1 MNSLKKNIKFLALI
15 FLVVGVFPA
24 CKKLE
29 FDKLAQNAWNPNLA
43 IPLAHANFGVYDI
56 LARQDST
63 DIVVIDN
70 TTGAIALVYKGEV
83 VSYDAQSIVQLNDQ
97 NSQTVLSLADLNLVT
112 LPALSGT
119 ISTNNSNNIV
129 FNTNAGVE
137 IHTVD
142 FSNGTLNLTVTTN
155 LQHDITAVLTFPD
168 LKLNNV
174 PISRTINLTYTG
186 GIPQTGSTSID
197 LTNVVGD
204 FTLGNTTVNTFK
216 VNCQTTITGT
226 GQPVVGNENIQIDFN
241 LSNLAFENV
250 QGYFGQQNLGI
261 SNDTILMKIFET
273 ASTGYFELV
282 NPKVKFI
289 VENSFG
295 FPSRINFSEI
305 KTINVATGQEFPL
318 SGFPN
323 VFDVN
328 APAIMGQTAT
338 STLELNTTNTPNLS
352 TVITPVPKYF
362 YFAATAQSNPSGQTA
377 NLNFIEADSKFKV
390 RTEVELPLE
399 GLAYGFELKDTVPF
413 NFNEDVSV
421 IESVMFRINVDNGFP
436 VDFRTQ
442 LVFLDQNYSPL
453 FTIFNTPE
461 AVVQSALVDNGGK
474 VNQNTL
480 KITDATLNTL
490 QISQLNQVKYVLIN
504 GVAQTLDG
512 TNGQIVKFYDS
523 YKLGLKLGMQI
534 QGKVGL

>member
-1 MNSLKKNIKFLALI
+1 MESLKKNRNLIAFLL
-15 FLVVGVFPA
+15 LVMGTLPA
-24 CKKLE
+24 CKKIE

-97 NSQTVLSLADLNLVT
+97 SAQTLLSLTDLNLVA
-112 LPALSGT
+112 LPALSGS
-119 ISTNNSNNIV
+119 ISTNNSDNIP
-129 FNTNAGVE
+129 FITNAGVE

-142 FSNGTLNLTVTTN
+142 FRNGTLNLALSTSLPHDVTV
-155 LQHDITAVLTFPD
+155 VLTFPD
-168 LKLNNV
+168 LKFNNV
-174 PISRTINLTYTG
+174 PVSRTINLTYTG
-186 GIPQTGSTSID
+186 GIPQTSSSSID
-197 LTNVVGD
+197 LTNVIGD

-250 QGYFGQQNLGI
+250 RGYFGQQNLGI
-261 SNDTILMKIFET
+261 SNDTILMRIFET
-273 ASTGYFELV
+273 ASTGYFELI

-289 VENSFG
+289 VDNSFG
-295 FPSRINFSEI
+295 FPARINFSEI
-305 KTINVATGQEFPL
+305 KTINVATGQEFAL
-318 SGFPN
+318 TSFPN

-328 APAIMGQTAT
+328 APAAMGQTTT
-338 STLELNTTNTPNLS
+338 STLELNTTNTPNLA

-362 YFAATAQSNPSGQTA
+362 YFAASAQSNPNGQTA
-377 NLNFIEADSKFKV
+377 DLNFIEADSKFKV

-399 GLAYGFELKDTVPF
+399 GLAYGFELKDTVTF
-413 NFNEDVSV
+413 KFNEDVSV

-436 VDFRTQ
+436 ADFKTQ
-442 LVFLDQNYSPL
+442 LLFLDQNYSPL

-461 AVVQSALVDNGGK
+461 AVIQAALVDNGGK
-474 VNQNTL
+474 VNQNTI
-480 KITDATLNTL
+480 KITDATLSPA
-490 QISQLNQVKYVLIN
+490 QISQLNEVKYVLIN
-504 GVAQTLDG
+504 GVAQSLDG

>member
-1 MNSLKKNIKFLALI
+1 MKSLKKNKTMLAL
-15 FLVVGVFPA
+15 FLLAIGILPA

-83 VSYDAQSIVQLNDQ
+83 VSYDAQSIVQLN
-97 NSQTVLSLADLNLVT
+97 NQTAQSSLSLADLNLVT
-112 LPALSGT
+112 LPALNGT
-119 ISTNNSNNIV
+119 ISTNNSENIT

-142 FSNGTLNLTVTTN
+142 FSGGTLNLALSTT
-155 LQHDITAVLTFPD
+155 LQHDVTAVLTFPD

-186 GIPQTGSTSID
+186 EVPQTSSISVD
-197 LTNVVGD
+197 LANVIGD

-216 VNCQTTITGT
+216 VTCQTTITGT

-250 QGYFGQQNLGI
+250 RGYFGQQNLGI
-261 SNDTILMKIFET
+261 SNDTILMRIFET
-273 ASTGYFELV
+273 ASTGYFELI

-305 KTINVATGQEFPL
+305 KTINIATGQEFPL
-318 SGFPN
+318 SGFPT

-328 APAIMGQTAT
+328 APSVMGQTAT
-338 STLELNTTNTPNLS
+338 STLELNTTNTPNLA

-362 YFAATAQSNPSGQTA
+362 YFAATAQSNPGGQTA
-377 NLNFIEADSKFKV
+377 NLNFIEADSKFRV

-413 NFNEDVSV
+413 NFNEDVSA

-436 VDFRTQ
+436 VDFKTQ
-442 LVFLDQNYSPL
+442 LIFLDQNYSPL

-461 AVVQSALVDNGGK
+461 AVVQSALVDNSGK
-474 VNQNTL
+474 VNQNSL
-480 KITDATLNTL
+480 KITDATLNEF

-504 GVAQTLDG
+504 GVAQSLDG

-523 YKLGLKLGMQI
+523 YRMGLKLGMQI

>member
-15 FLVVGVFPA
+15 LLVVGIFPA

-56 LARQDST
+56 LARQDSS

-97 NSQTVLSLADLNLVT
+97 NSQTVLSLTDLNLVT

-137 IHTVD
+137 IYTVD

-216 VNCQTTITGT
+216 VNCQTNITGT

-318 SGFPN
+318 SSFPS
-323 VFDVN
+323 VFEVN

-436 VDFRTQ
+436 VDFKTQ
-442 LVFLDQNYSPL
+442 LIFLDQNYNPL
-453 FTIFNTPE
+453 FTIFNSPE

>member
-1 MNSLKKNIKFLALI
+1 MKSLKKNRNLITILLLAIGIL
-15 FLVVGVFPA
+15 PA

-43 IPLAHANFGVYDI
+43 IPLAHANFGVYNI

-97 NSQTVLSLADLNLVT
+97 NSQMLLSLTDLNLVT

-119 ISTNNSNNIV
+119 ISTNNSNNIP

-142 FSNGTLNLTVTTN
+142 FRNGTLNLALSTS
-155 LQHDITAVLTFPD
+155 LQHDVTVVLTFPD
-168 LKLNNV
+168 LKFNNV

-186 GIPQTGSTSID
+186 GIPQTGSASID
-197 LTNVVGD
+197 LSNVIGD

-250 QGYFGQQNLGI
+250 SGYFGQQNLGI
-261 SNDTILMKIFET
+261 SNDTILMRIFET
-273 ASTGYFELV
+273 ASTGYFELI
-282 NPKVKFI
+282 NPKVRFI
-289 VENSFG
+289 VDNSFG
-295 FPSRINFSEI
+295 FPARINFSEI

-318 SGFPN
+318 TSFPN

-328 APAIMGQTAT
+328 APAVMGQTTT
-338 STLELNTTNTPNLS
+338 STLELNTTNTPNLA

-362 YFAATAQSNPSGQTA
+362 YFVAAAQSNPNGQTA
-377 NLNFIEADSKFKV
+377 NLNFIEAESKFRV

-413 NFNEDVSV
+413 KFNEDVSV

-436 VDFRTQ
+436 VDFKTQ
-442 LVFLDQNYSPL
+442 LLFLDQNYSPL
-453 FTIFNTPE
+453 FMIFNTPE
-461 AVVQSALVDNGGK
+461 AAVQSALVDNGGK
-474 VNQNTL
+474 VNQNTI

-512 TNGQIVKFYDS
+512 TNGQIVKFYDT
-523 YKLGLKLGMQI
+523 YRLGLKLGMQI

>member
-1 MNSLKKNIKFLALI
+1 MKSLKKNRNLITFLLLAIGIL
-15 FLVVGVFPA
+15 PA

-97 NSQTVLSLADLNLVT
+97 NAQTLISLADLNLVT

-119 ISTNNSNNIV
+119 ISTNNSNNIP

-142 FSNGTLNLTVTTN
+142 FRNGTLNLALSTS
-155 LQHDITAVLTFPD
+155 LQHDVTVVLTFPD
-168 LKLNNV
+168 LKFNNV

-186 GIPQTGSTSID
+186 GIPQTGSASID
-197 LTNVVGD
+197 LSNVIGD

-250 QGYFGQQNLGI
+250 RGYFGQQNLGI

-273 ASTGYFELV
+273 ASTGYFELI

-289 VENSFG
+289 VDNSFG
-295 FPSRINFSEI
+295 FPARINFSEI

-318 SGFPN
+318 TNFPN

-328 APAIMGQTAT
+328 APAVMGQTTT
-338 STLELNTTNTPNLS
+338 STLELNTTNTPNLA

-362 YFAATAQSNPSGQTA
+362 YFAAAAQSNPNGQTSS
-377 NLNFIEADSKFKV
+377 LNFIEADSKFKV

-413 NFNEDVSV
+413 KFNEDVSV

-436 VDFRTQ
+436 VDFKTQ
-442 LVFLDQNYSPL
+442 LLFLDQNYSPL

-474 VNQNTL
+474 VNQNTI

-512 TNGQIVKFYDS
+512 TNGQNVKFYDS
-523 YKLGLKLGMQI
+523 YRLGLKLGMQI

>member
-1 MNSLKKNIKFLALI
+1 MKSLKKNKTMLAL
-15 FLVVGVFPA
+15 FLLAIGILPA

-29 FDKLAQNAWNPNLA
+29 FDKFAQNAWNPNLA

-83 VSYDAQSIVQLNDQ
+83 VSYDAQSIVQLN
-97 NSQTVLSLADLNLVT
+97 NQTAQSSLSLADLNLVT
-112 LPALSGT
+112 LPALNGT
-119 ISTNNSNNIV
+119 ISTNNSENIA

-142 FSNGTLNLTVTTN
+142 FSGGTLNLALSTT
-155 LQHDITAVLTFPD
+155 LQHDVTAVLTFPD

-186 GIPQTGSTSID
+186 EVPQTGSISVD
-197 LTNVVGD
+197 LANVIGD

-216 VNCQTTITGT
+216 VTCQTTIAGT

-250 QGYFGQQNLGI
+250 RGYFGQQNLGI
-261 SNDTILMKIFET
+261 SNDTILMRIFET
-273 ASTGYFELV
+273 ASTGYFELI
-282 NPKVKFI
+282 NPKVKFN

-305 KTINVATGQEFPL
+305 KTINIATGQEFPL
-318 SGFPN
+318 SGFPT

-328 APAIMGQTAT
+328 APSVMGQTAT
-338 STLELNTTNTPNLS
+338 STLELNTTNTPNLA

-362 YFAATAQSNPSGQTA
+362 YFAATAQSNPGGQTA
-377 NLNFIEADSKFKV
+377 NLNFIEADSKFRV

-413 NFNEDVSV
+413 NFNEDVSA
-421 IESVMFRINVDNGFP
+421 IEYVMFRINVDNGFP
-436 VDFRTQ
+436 VDFKTQ
-442 LVFLDQNYSPL
+442 LIFLDQNYSPL
-453 FTIFNTPE
+453 FTIFN
-461 AVVQSALVDNGGK
+461 L
-474 VNQNTL
+474 
-480 KITDATLNTL
+480 
-490 QISQLNQVKYVLIN
+490 
-504 GVAQTLDG
+504 
-512 TNGQIVKFYDS
+512 F
-523 YKLGLKLGMQI
+523 
-534 QGKVGL
+534 

>member
-1 MNSLKKNIKFLALI
+1 MKSMKKPNTLIALFLLAIAVL
-15 FLVVGVFPA
+15 PA

-29 FDKLAQNAWNPNLA
+29 FDKIALNAWNPNLA

-56 LARQDST
+56 LARQDSSE
-63 DIVVIDN
+63 IVVIDN
-70 TTGAIALVYKGEV
+70 ATGAIALVYKGEV

-97 NSQTVLSLADLNLVT
+97 SSQTVLSFTDLNLVT
-112 LPALSGT
+112 LPAFSGT
-119 ISTNNSNNIV
+119 SSATNADNIA
-129 FNTNAGVE
+129 FATNAGVE

-142 FSNGTLNLTVTTN
+142 FSNGTLNLALSTSLKHDVTV
-155 LQHDITAVLTFPD
+155 VLTFPD
-168 LKLNNV
+168 LKLNNI

-197 LTNVVGD
+197 LTNVIGD

-216 VNCQTTITGT
+216 VNCQTTIAGT
-226 GQPVVGNENIQIDFN
+226 GQPIVGNENIQIDYN

-250 QGYFGQQNLGI
+250 RGYFGQQNLGI
-261 SNDTILMKIFET
+261 SNDTILMRIFET
-273 ASTGYFELV
+273 VSTGYFELI

-289 VENSFG
+289 VDNSFG
-295 FPSRINFSEI
+295 FPARMNLSEI

-318 SGFPN
+318 TSFPN

-328 APAIMGQTAT
+328 APAVMGQTAT
-338 STLELNTTNTPNLS
+338 STLELNTTNAPNLA

-362 YFAATAQSNPSGQTA
+362 YFAASAQSNPLGQTA
-377 NLNFIEADSKFKV
+377 NLNFIEADSRFTV

-399 GLAYGFELKDTVPF
+399 GLAYGFELRDTVPF
-413 NFNEDVSV
+413 NFNEDVST
-421 IESVMFRINVDNGFP
+421 IESLMFRINVNNGFP
-436 VDFRTQ
+436 VEFKTQ

-461 AVVQSALVDNGGK
+461 AVVESALVDNGGK

-480 KITDATLNTL
+480 KITDAHLSTL
-490 QISQLNQVKYVLIN
+490 QISLLNQAKYVLLN
-504 GVAQTLDG
+504 GVAQSLDG
-512 TNGQIVKFYDS
+512 TSGQIVKFYDS
-523 YKLGLKLGMQI
+523 YRLGLKLGMQI
-534 QGKVGL
+534 QGNVGL